1 MSRLEIGSC
10 RVEYRPDLG
19 YIPKI
24 TWPLQKILSSYCI
37 VICLKSCKINC
48 CCFHSENGW
57 SSCSNL
63 QTGHNLFC
71 FLCVF
76 PLNIFL
82 FLFVFFTF
90 PYRGKIQVKILS
102 FLLLFLQMCFQ
113 LCLLFWL
120 WMFELVI
127 KHSFDLYA
135 CFVHRN
141 KIKLFN

>member
-48 CCFHSENGW
+48 CCFYSENGW

-76 PLNIFL
+76 PLNIFSIFICFLYISVQGKNPSQNFFIFIAL
-82 FLFVFFTF
+82 FTNVLSTLPLILTLNVWVGHKTF
-90 PYRGKIQVKILS
+90 IWS
-102 FLLLFLQMCFQ
+102 
-113 LCLLFWL
+113 LC
-120 WMFELVI
+120 MFCSQ
-127 KHSFDLYA
+127 KQ
-135 CFVHRN
+135 N
-141 KIKLFN
+141 